1 MAWVNEDNLV
11 VLVHTVLV
19 DPVRVKYAEVTA
31 TTADTLLRRAPQAA
45 LELDVVDTLAD
56 GLAVGSTYKIQLQ
69 KLFPLTSPSKRTLGD
84 LLLAVTPPD
93 TDTVDNVALLGLVA
107 QSVSL
112 VWSRWARSSV
122 DDVELS
128 VLPASVRSRV

>member
-1 MAWVNEDNLV
+1 MVGVNEDNFV
-11 VLVHTVLV
+11 VLVNTILV
-19 DPVRVKYAEVTA
+19 NPVRVQDTQVTA
-31 TTADTLLRRAPQAA
+31 SLADTLLRYTSQTSLG
-45 LELDVVDTLAD
+45 LEVVDTLAD

-107 QSVSL
+107 KTTSL
-112 VWSRWARSSV
+112 VRARGARSTV
-122 DDVELS
+122 DDVQLA
-128 VLPASVRSRV
+128 VLPAPAAF

>member
-1 MAWVNEDNLV
+1 MVGVDKDDLV
-11 VLVHTVLV
+11 VLVDTVLV
-19 DPVRVKYAEVTA
+19 DPVRVQDAEVTTPPA
-31 TTADTLLRRAPQAA
+31 NTLLGNALQTALG
-45 LELDVVDTLAD
+45 LELVDTLAD

-107 QSVSL
+107 KTTSL
-112 VWSRWARSSV
+112 VRARGARSTV
-122 DDVELS
+122 DDVQLA
-128 VLPASVRSRV
+128 VLPAPAAF